1 MKRSVGWAV
10 TDGGG
15 QPVIRVAARTIRK
28 RLETVWSEL
37 RAACR
42 PRHDPERVH
51 QLRVATRRTLAALE
65 AFRDL
70 VPAKRRRWFEKQ
82 LRRIRRA
89 AGATRDLDVLT
100 GELAKPPALPAARG
114 TGTTPLAAR
123 ARSRLVSML
132 ARRRDLSRQP
142 IRDVREALAAADWP
156 GRVERLIDSLATREQ
171 AAREEFVGTF
181 ADYAGRR
188 FPLLLDRFFEQADRK
203 LKQAAEIHQLRIAGK
218 KLRYALEIFAP
229 VFPPSARQACSEALE
244 RLQETLGEFTDHASA
259 ADRFRRWAREDDVGP
274 DRDALATL
282 RRLEDRRADKARRAF
297 VKWWKPSRRRAL
309 RKRFERSLS
318 DVRRS
323 A

>member
-10 TDGGG
+10 TEGGG

-70 VPAKRRRWFEKQ
+70 VPPKRRRWFEKQ
-82 LRRIRRA
+82 LRCIRRA

-100 GELAKPPALPAARG
+100 SELAKPPGSRAVPDSD
-114 TGTTPLAAR
+114 TVTLAAR
-123 ARSRLVSML
+123 ARRRLVSML

-156 GRVERLIDSLATREQ
+156 GRVERLIDSLAAREQ
-171 AAREEFVGTF
+171 AAREEFGTF
-181 ADYAGRR
+181 TDYAGRR
-188 FPLLLDRFFEQADRK
+188 FPLLLDRFFERADRK
-203 LKQAAEIHQLRIAGK
+203 LKDAAEIHQLRIAGK

-229 VFPPSARQACSEALE
+229 VFPASSRRACHEALE
-244 RLQETLGEFTDHASA
+244 QLQETLGEFTDHASA